1 MNFTVFGITI
11 TWSWIVS
18 FLIGMIGIGIM
29 IWVHEL
35 GHAAAARMCGINV
48 ERLSFGFGPPL
59 IKWRHRDTQYVIA
72 AIPFGGACK
81 MSGGDDIQNAI
92 TQKKKHIE
100 SAEDGS
106 IWSVGPLK
114 RIFAYAAGPIA
125 NMLFAF
131 LCYALLMTMPT
142 IIGTYPAK
150 VVLSNDYPALYN
162 VESTAA
168 SEAGMMTGDTI
179 VAVEG
184 IEVSNYTEMQ
194 QALAKFKTDE
204 SVKIQTKRGFFTVHP
219 KDGVFGFL
227 PFQEPIVGH
236 VNTDTPEKAAGLRSG
251 DRIIVVNGKSVN
263 NMIDLLEA
271 SYTSDHLTMTVRR
284 GEETV
289 DLEFDNPTKSLNFT
303 LQQQTMKIPGTNFF
317 KALGVSVRECFTIL
331 KGTVNAFFGMFAR
344 NKEANDSINGT
355 FTASQSIGMLTTM
368 GFAHG
373 FNSGMRTVL
382 YLLASV
388 SISLAVANLLPIPA
402 LDGGLIL
409 VSLAELIT
417 RRTFHPKMYLS
428 MQIAGTIMI
437 ALFFVGRAIVSFM

>member
-18 FLIGMIGIGIM
+18 FLIGLLGIGVM

-35 GHAAAARMCGINV
+35 GHAFAARACGINV
-48 ERLSFGFGPPL
+48 ERLSFGFGPP
-59 IKWRHRDTQYVIA
+59 IFKWRRKDTQYVIA

-92 TQKKKHIE
+92 TQHKKHIE

-106 IWSVGPLK
+106 IWSVGPIK
-114 RIFAYAAGPIA
+114 RIIAYAAGPIA

-142 IIGTYPAK
+142 LIGTYPSK

-162 VESTAA
+162 LESTAA

-194 QALAKFKTDE
+194 QALAQFKTAE
-204 SVKIQTKRGFFTVHP
+204 TVKIQTKRGTFYVLP
-219 KDGVFGFL
+219 RDGVYGFL

-236 VNTDTPEKAAGLRSG
+236 VNNDTPEKKAGLRSG
-251 DRIIVVNGKSVN
+251 DKITSINGKSVN
-263 NMIDLLEA
+263 NMMDLIEA
-271 SYTSDHLTMTVRR
+271 AYTSDFITMTVLRND
-284 GEETV
+284 ESLTI
-289 DLEFDNPTKSLNFT
+289 EFENPTQGLNFT
-303 LQQQTMKIPGTNFF
+303 LRQQTMKIKGTNFF
-317 KALGVSVRECFTIL
+317 KALWVSGRECFTIL
-331 KGTVNAFFGMFAR
+331 KGTVNAFFGMLAR

-409 VSLAELIT
+409 VSLAELVT

-428 MQIAGTIMI
+428 MQIVGTIMI
-437 ALFFVGRAIVSFM
+437 ALFFVFRAILSFF